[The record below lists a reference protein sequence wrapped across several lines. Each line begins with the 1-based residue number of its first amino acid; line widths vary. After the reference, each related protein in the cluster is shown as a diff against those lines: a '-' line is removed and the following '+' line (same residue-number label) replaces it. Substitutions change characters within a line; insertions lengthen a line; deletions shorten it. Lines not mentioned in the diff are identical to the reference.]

1 MFDPV
6 SVGKVEVH
14 RSAHTAWRR
23 LGDEVVVIDLDA
35 SMVYGLDDRGGRV
48 WESIGDG
55 CDVASLAAVLVGE
68 CKNGDGLGAVARFLA
83 ELAEAGLVSFEMA
96 LVKDGARPAAPA
108 SAQASPRILWR
119 ERVQRFGGTCGL
131 RPAQGTPCGGKP
143 VWS

>member
-1 MFDPV
+1 MLD
-6 SVGKVEVH
+6 SAGVGKAEVQ

-23 LGDEVVVIDLDA
+23 LGDEVVVIDLDT

-48 WESIGDG
+48 WESIGEG

-68 CKNGDGLGAVARFLA
+68 AANGDGLGAVERFLA
-83 ELAEAGLVSFEMA
+83 ELAEAGLVSGEIGPTGI
-96 LVKDGARPAAPA
+96 VGTPAAPGA
-108 SAQASPRILWR
+108 AGASPRILWR

-143 VWS
+143 TWS